1 MRRGRYPLSSKAVE
15 GPPLSLESVDDV
27 HGGDSF
33 PLCVLSV
40 SHGIPDDVLQEDLQ
54 DTAGLLV
61 DEARDSFDTSTTSQT
76 SNGWLGDALDVVT
89 KDLPVT
95 LGTSLPQAF
104 TSFTATGH
112 LSIKALSM

>member
-1 MRRGRYPLSSKAVE
+1 MP
-15 GPPLSLESVDDV
+15 LESVDDV

-33 PLCVLSV
+33 PLGVLSV

-112 LSIKALSM
+112 LSIRALSMKFSEMQIAEMLH